1 MMPIYLILRIQFSFV
16 QFSLLCYEFCILSIT
31 ECKSIYYYFRRYHE
45 SSSFQKLARNKWI
58 CQEIY
63 DFFSYPLRQFL
74 VLFRK
79 LIPLILV

>member
-1 MMPIYLILRIQFSFV
+1 MMTIYLILRIQFLFV
-16 QFSLLCYEFCILSIT
+16 SLLCYEFCILSIT
-31 ECKSIYYYFRRYHE
+31 ECKSIYYYYFRRYHE